1 MRGRAQPAY
10 RRPPAAANQLLSEA
24 ITAVQQRLVA
34 AAHLGACSRAR
45 GSRMAGGGRE
55 EMSERGA
62 RLGEAVWTG
71 SDTI

>member
-1 MRGRAQPAY
+1 M
-10 RRPPAAANQLLSEA
+10 E
-24 ITAVQQRLVA
+24 QRLVA

-71 SDTI
+71 GDTI